1 MPSRNL
7 EPLLSRDEVQ
17 AIIQNSKVARHQGLR
32 SEPEPVDLL
41 ASDRSV
47 QQMLPALSAG
57 FVRTAELL
65 RKVLTATL
73 RTKIEVNTM
82 APEILTGRGLARVTQ
97 NSACMLAMTTQVQ
110 GSPRGYSVLTVD
122 ANCAYSVV
130 ERLFGAAS
138 GKKPTVPQRVVTP
151 LEKRMVHRTLEPVV
165 DGLKH
170 TMEPKEAFVFA
181 VERVE
186 TALELIPGFSPDVT
200 LLHVP
205 FAVRIADIAC
215 TLTLAVQTQ
224 ALDPLKP
231 LLCAPL
237 AESSQDCQEM
247 PSLVPKIPLSVSV
260 ELGRTRVTLRQLIEL
275 EPGMVFALNRHPN
288 EELPVYVEGVTKFY
302 GYPVHDS
309 GALGLEITRS
319 LQNG

>member
-1 MPSRNL
+1 MPSREL

-17 AIIQNSKVARHQGLR
+17 AIIQNSQVARHQGMR

-41 ASDRSV
+41 ANDRSV
-47 QQMLPALSAG
+47 QMMLPALSAG
-57 FVRTAELL
+57 FVRTADLL
-65 RKVLTATL
+65 RKILTATL
-73 RTKIEVNTM
+73 RTKIEVKALT
-82 APEILTGRGLARVTQ
+82 PEILTGRGLSRVTQ
-97 NSACMLAMTTQVQ
+97 DSACMLALSTQVLE
-110 GSPRGYSVLTVD
+110 SPRGFSILTVD
-122 ANCAYSVV
+122 ANCAYCIV

-138 GKKPTVPQRVVTP
+138 EKAPTIPNRGVTA
-151 LEKRMVHRTLEPVV
+151 LEKRMVRRTLIPVV
-165 DGLKH
+165 EGLKH
-170 TMEPKEAFVFA
+170 TMEPKESFDFA
-181 VERVE
+181 VNRVE

-200 LLHVP
+200 ILHVP
-205 FAVRIADIAC
+205 FSLRIAQTNCVI
-215 TLTLAVQTQ
+215 TLAVQTQ

-237 AESSQDCQEM
+237 AESSQTSHDM
-247 PSLVPKIPLSVSV
+247 PGLVHKLPLSLSV

-288 EELPVYVEGVTKFY
+288 DELPVYVEGVTKFY

-319 LQNG
+319 LKNG